1 MRYRDFMPPP
11 VLERIA
17 ALAVFVVSAVV
28 LYFVFV
34 WRPPW

>member
-1 MRYRDFMPPP
+1 MGYPEFMRPA